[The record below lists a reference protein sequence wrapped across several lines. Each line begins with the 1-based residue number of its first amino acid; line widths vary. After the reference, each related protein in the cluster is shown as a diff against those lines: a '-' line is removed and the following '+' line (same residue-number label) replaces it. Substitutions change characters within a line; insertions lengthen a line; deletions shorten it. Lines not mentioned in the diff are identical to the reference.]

1 MKKEHLDKETRNTLI
16 LGVFVTVGLIL
27 LIISVYLI
35 GSKKNLFTA
44 NFHITASFRDV
55 NGLQNGD
62 NVRFR
67 GINIGTIKEMNVLN
81 DSTINV
87 VMLCEEKM
95 KNYIKKNAVA
105 SIATDG
111 LMGNKMVSL
120 NNGATISKI
129 VEENDTLQTLQP
141 LDLTEIEQ
149 KLKSSNDNIA
159 TITNNLSSIIDEINK
174 GKGAIGT
181 LIMDTVFAKNMN
193 ESMKNLRT
201 STGNLS
207 KESEALKHNFL
218 FKKYFKNNGE
228 KEK

>member
-120 NNGATISKI
+120 NNGATISRI

>member
-16 LGVFVTVGLIL
+16 LGVFVTIGLIL

-67 GINIGTIKEMNVLN
+67 GINIGTVKEMNVLN

-159 TITNNLSSIIDEINK
+159 NITNNLSNIIDEINK